1 MNKTLVNAEILQ
13 HPLQR
18 RSYLAPR
25 RIRVSRRMRKQ
36 PRANRSSSVLL
47 LLLGRFDQYSGL
59 PCQGGRRGLSWAVV
73 FFAMDKNVP
82 VEEIAKAVSGAV
94 KMTRPP
100 SDDFVDPPVPKR
112 QKITGKRERESMCYG
127 RVWSDH

>member
-1 MNKTLVNAEILQ
+1 
-13 HPLQR
+13 
-18 RSYLAPR
+18 
-25 RIRVSRRMRKQ
+25 
-36 PRANRSSSVLL
+36 
-47 LLLGRFDQYSGL
+47 
-59 PCQGGRRGLSWAVV
+59 
-73 FFAMDKNVP
+73 MDKNVP

-94 KMTRPP
+94 TSVLSKMTRPP